1 VRARARALVDRRG
14 SVLTNHRRAL
24 WYAVGLLVATVAL
37 FLLVAFDSTL
47 ASVQTVDDAV
57 YRRANEF
64 RIGLVTLLSRVLNV
78 LGGGWVLIPLRIAV
92 AAWLAMRRRWRALSA
107 WLLIWV
113 AAEVA
118 INAFKALY
126 ERPRPPGSLV
136 ATRGF
141 SFPSGHAV
149 ATAATSIA
157 LVLVLMP
164 PGHRRRHWE
173 VYAVVFAF
181 VMALSRV
188 YLNAHWLTDVVG
200 GTLLGATI
208 ALGVAGLVTEVND
221 VVTRRRSRVRTLT
234 PIASRSGTSRQDP
247 DG

>member
-1 VRARARALVDRRG
+1 MRAQARAQVDRR

-24 WYAVGLLVATVAL
+24 AYAVGLLVATVVV

-47 ASVQTVDDAV
+47 TSVHTVDDAV
-57 YRRANEF
+57 YRRANEL
-64 RIGLVTLLSRVLNV
+64 RIGVATVLARSLNV

-92 AAWLAMRRRWRALSA
+92 AAWLGVRRRWRALTA
-107 WLLIWV
+107 WLLIWF
-113 AAEVA
+113 ASEVA
-118 INAFKALY
+118 INLFKAWY

-149 ATAATSIA
+149 ATAATAIG
-157 LVLVLMP
+157 LVLVLLP

-173 VYAVVFAF
+173 VYSVVFAF

-188 YLNAHWLTDVVG
+188 YLNAHWLSDVVAG
-200 GTLLGATI
+200 PLLGATI
-208 ALGVAGLVTEVND
+208 ALAVAGLVTEVHD
-221 VVTRRRSRVRTLT
+221 LVMKRRARSNVSSVAIPVR
-234 PIASRSGTSRQDP
+234 R
-247 DG
+247 